1 MTNRYELDKYKN
13 EIIDLY
19 INKKMSCKNI
29 SNKLGYSLNGIYDA
43 LKRWNIEM
51 RNLRESHK
59 IYCFN
64 ENYFKIVDSSEKAYW
79 LGFIYADGYVTGKNF
94 GIALSVVDITHL
106 MKFKES
112 IKASYPIRTYF
123 SKSPYKS
130 IEYCRMILNSKS
142 FVSDLKDKGVI
153 NNKSLVI
160 EFPNEEILNKKFYK
174 DFIRGYFDGDG
185 SLILS
190 KNSIN
195 FKICGTKEFLEKLI
209 EIFNEI
215 SDYEFKN
222 RLFKR
227 KKDEKNNYYL
237 SYGGKYKTLSIMTYL
252 YYNSQL
258 YLERKY
264 IKYLCLKSMN

>member
-59 IYCFN
+59 MYCFN

-160 EFPNEEILNKKFYK
+160 EFPNEEILYK
-174 DFIRGYFDGDG
+174 DFY
-185 SLILS
+185 
-190 KNSIN
+190 
-195 FKICGTKEFLEKLI
+195 
-209 EIFNEI
+209 
-215 SDYEFKN
+215 
-222 RLFKR
+222 
-227 KKDEKNNYYL
+227 
-237 SYGGKYKTLSIMTYL
+237 
-252 YYNSQL
+252 
-258 YLERKY
+258 
-264 IKYLCLKSMN
+264 